1 MRRRRRDAQL
11 ILPGLLREQKA
22 RVRRDAPDDVVG
34 VDQLE
39 LERQR
44 RRVLEQA
51 GARELA
57 ERTVRQA
64 HAVAVAR
71 LRDAVV
77 GPAPRQAARQAR
89 VGALGLRAPLLLLLS
104 LGAALRQRLAL
115 LELLFRVALGR
126 GGLLHTHEQRKRAAR
141 QKGRKKGGR
150 SLDRTANGLRCA
162 AKVCADGVRCRR
174 RS

>member
-11 ILPGLLREQKA
+11 VVPGLLREQEA
-22 RVRRDAPDDVVG
+22 RVRRHAFYGFVG

-71 LRDAVV
+71 LRDAAV

-89 VGALGLRAPLLLLLS
+89 VVTLGLRAPLLLSLS

-115 LELLFRVALGR
+115 RGLLVGVALGR
-126 GGLLHTHEQRKRAAR
+126 GRFLLLLALFRGDSCLA
-141 QKGRKKGGR
+141 
-150 SLDRTANGLRCA
+150 LPL
-162 AKVCADGVRCRR
+162 
-174 RS
+174 